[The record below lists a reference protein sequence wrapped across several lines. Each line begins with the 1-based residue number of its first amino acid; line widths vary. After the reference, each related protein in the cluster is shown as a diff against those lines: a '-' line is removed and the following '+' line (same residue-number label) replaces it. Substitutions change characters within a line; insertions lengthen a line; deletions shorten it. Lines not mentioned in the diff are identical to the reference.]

1 MTADLGARLRDAMGL
16 DEDGNP
22 PTMAR
27 IRELE
32 GELRTATVERDKLR
46 MAIRN
51 AIDNIGH
58 GRHGHAIRQLRAA
71 RSLFE

>member
-1 MTADLGARLRDAMGL
+1 MTDDLGGRLREAMGL

-22 PTMAR
+22 PTLER
-27 IRELE
+27 VRELE
-32 GELRTATVERDKLR
+32 GELSTVTAERDKLR

-51 AIDNIGH
+51 AIDNIAH